1 MCIYMKVLL
10 YSLKFSYYFKI
21 KKCLDSFLSRSI
33 SGIYY
38 VIHSDDV
45 FLWEREEDREGN
57 WYYFQRD
64 VAFTVFPSRKSLFD
78 FSDSGRLCHFP
89 N

>member
-1 MCIYMKVLL
+1 M
-10 YSLKFSYYFKI
+10 
-21 KKCLDSFLSRSI
+21 
-33 SGIYY
+33 SGISY
-38 VIHSDDV
+38 VILHSDDV

-64 VAFTVFPSRKSLFD
+64 VAFAVFPSRKSLFD

-89 N
+89 HPGPDKAAKEMAMSVVFLNQPTIGILL

>member
-1 MCIYMKVLL
+1 MYIYESFTLFFKV
-10 YSLKFSYYFKI
+10 FIFKI
-21 KKCLDSFLSRSI
+21 KKCVDSFLSRSI

-57 WYYFQRD
+57 RYYFQRD
-64 VAFTVFPSRKSLFD
+64 VAFAVFPSRKSLFD

-89 N
+89 H